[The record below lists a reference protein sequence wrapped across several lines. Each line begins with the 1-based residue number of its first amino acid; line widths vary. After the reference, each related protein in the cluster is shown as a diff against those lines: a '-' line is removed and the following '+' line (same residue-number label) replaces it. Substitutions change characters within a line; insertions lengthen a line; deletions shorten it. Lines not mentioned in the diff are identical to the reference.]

1 MMQRRSFMS
10 MLASLPFCMRSAWAE
25 EARAQHLLVIFCR
38 GGWDVTM
45 VFDPHFDS
53 LDVDSPDSSQEREIS
68 GLRFA
73 SSALR
78 PSVDSFLSQ
87 YASQTVIVNGIAVGS
102 ISHSKCEQ
110 LLFCGSRAPTA
121 SDLPSMIASTKDL
134 LLPAVVLSG
143 PRFPGRL
150 SSIVTP
156 VDALFSQLL
165 QEQDASDLLI
175 HEFLL
180 AQAQGDT
187 RLEEEYRKSLSRKKE
202 LSTYRNLL
210 SIEEDPSLF
219 TQLELA
225 TDLFA
230 QGLSSCATVEMD
242 LPQRVGWDSHIDN
255 HGNQNQCF
263 EHLFSRLHNLM
274 ELLES
279 KVDSSGTPLI
289 DNTVVAVLSEM
300 GRTPKYNS
308 SSGKDHW
315 PYTSAMLIS
324 DALQGGRVLGGSNDQ
339 LIGVPVDFV
348 TGVST
353 SEGKVL
359 SADSFLA
366 GILKGFSVDANEFF
380 PQIPTFDAPFL

>member
-1 MMQRRSFMS
+1 MMHRRNFMS
-10 MLASLPFCMRSAWAE
+10 MLTSFPLLMSNAWAQ
-25 EARAQHLLVIFCR
+25 EAKAKHLLVVFCR

-45 VFDPHFDS
+45 VFDPHFS
-53 LDVDSPDSSQEREIS
+53 SSAVDSPQDAQERESS

-73 SSALR
+73 SSNLR
-78 PSVDSFLSQ
+78 PSVDSFFSQ
-87 YASQTVIVNGIAVGS
+87 YAAQSVIVNGIAVGS

-110 LLFCGSRAPTA
+110 LLFCGSRAATA
-121 SDLPSMIASTKDL
+121 SDLPSMIASTKDR

-143 PRFPGRL
+143 PRFPGQL

-180 AQAQGDT
+180 SQAQGEG
-187 RLEEEYRKSLSRKKE
+187 RLAQEYRKSLSRKKE
-202 LSTYRNLL
+202 LSDFRDLL
-210 SIEEDPSLF
+210 NIEEDPSLY

-255 HGNQNQCF
+255 HGNQSQCF
-263 EHLFSRLHNLM
+263 EHLFSRLHTLM

-279 KVDSSGTPLI
+279 KVDSSGSALI

-324 DALQGGRVLGGSNDQ
+324 KALQGGRVLGASNDQ
-339 LIGVPVDFV
+339 LIGGPVDFV
-348 TGVST
+348 TGRSFAD
-353 SEGKVL
+353 GMVL

-366 GILKGFSVDANEFF
+366 GILKGFGVDTEIFF
-380 PQIPTFDAPFL
+380 PQVPSFDAPFI